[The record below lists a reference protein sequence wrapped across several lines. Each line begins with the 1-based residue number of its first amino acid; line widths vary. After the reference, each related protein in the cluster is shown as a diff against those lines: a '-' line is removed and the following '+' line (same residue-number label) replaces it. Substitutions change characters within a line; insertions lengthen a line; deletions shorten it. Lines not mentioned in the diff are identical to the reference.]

1 MVSIWDWMFD
11 DLLLDSF
18 IFDGFDGFAW
28 VCMTPFLDVI
38 LLYLFFC
45 SQLAIDMTDG
55 LDSKPWQPF
64 IEYIFPTISVV
75 SSLLF
80 LPALVSPV
88 SLQTGS
94 YHLRLHFTLYRGPG
108 LGTTLF

>member
-28 VCMTPFLDVI
+28 VCMTPFLDVSS
-38 LLYLFFC
+38 LYLF
-45 SQLAIDMTDG
+45 LLPKDMTVD